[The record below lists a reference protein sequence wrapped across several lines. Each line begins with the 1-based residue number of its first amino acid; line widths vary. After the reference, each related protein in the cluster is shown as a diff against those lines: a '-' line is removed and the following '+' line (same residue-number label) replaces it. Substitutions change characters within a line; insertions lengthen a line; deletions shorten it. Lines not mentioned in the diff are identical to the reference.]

1 MKLYDEIVDPTLLV
15 RRVNI
20 VAGHVVTEAGAQ
32 AAVRAYGGE
41 YQTAEEQSG
50 FSFCGG
56 AAAGE
61 QLDMFTD
68 YAAEDA
74 RREAEDAE
82 LEEERRMQEALLA
95 IKQKF
100 GKNAVLKGANLE
112 EGATAMQRNKQ
123 IGGHRA

>member
-1 MKLYDEIVDPTLLV
+1 DPSLLV

-50 FSFCGG
+50 SGGFVFGGG

-74 RREAEDAE
+74 RREKEDAE

>member
-1 MKLYDEIVDPTLLV
+1 MATSTAKELMRQMWPARPVRLV
-15 RRVNI
+15 GVS
-20 VAGHVVTEAGAQ
+20 
-32 AAVRAYGGE
+32 
-41 YQTAEEQSG
+41 AEKTG
-50 FSFCGG
+50 TDNF
-56 AAAGE
+56 E

>member
-1 MKLYDEIVDPTLLV
+1 MKLYAEIVDPTLLV

-41 YQTAEEQSG
+41 YQTKEEQFG
-50 FSFCGG
+50 T
-56 AAAGE
+56 AAGE